1 MILTPQ
7 KALNKA
13 YRRQSINKDDLEL
26 FKSQLLILL
35 DRVNSESEE
44 HHKNDFVQFLNDS
57 FYKGKYYINTKDRI
71 DCVINAGAKKEDFVN
86 VIIEHKSPS
95 NKSEMIST
103 SDINRK
109 ALQESILYYMRE
121 RFDNDGKDSN
131 TNLKQILITNNTDVF
146 VFDAVIIENLFAKNK
161 KFKKDY
167 IEFVSLQKSGGD
179 TGFFYNSIC
188 KPFIATIKD
197 KIEYTY
203 VKLTDYREL
212 LESNDDSSKILNLY
226 KLFSPTHLLKLN
238 FANDSNTL
246 DKNFYNELLHIIGL
260 EEVKDGGKKVIQ
272 QCKKPNYGSILENTI
287 DQVKTEVRLSD
298 VANIK
303 SFGDTREE
311 QVYNISLELVITWIN
326 RILFLK
332 LLESQLISY
341 NSSNEYKFVDTKNIS
356 DYDSLYQLFFKVL
369 AIKTTDRRND
379 IAEKYNQ
386 VPYLNSSLFEITEL
400 ERQAIGINTLA
411 NSLKLPLANSTVLKD
426 NNGKRLSGEKETLSY
441 FLEFLDAY
449 NFSSEGTAQVQDD
462 NKTLINASV
471 LGLIYEKL
479 NGYKDGS
486 FFTPGYITMYM
497 CHETIRRAMVQKFND
512 SIDDVT
518 FDSFDD
524 LTAYTRRYFKAD
536 DIIRFN
542 KIVNSIR
549 ICDPAVGSGHFLVSA
564 LNELIAI
571 KHELGILADKD
582 FKPLPVDLEIENDE
596 LMITDRF
603 DELFSY
609 NPKSKDSQ
617 NIQETLFHE
626 KQTLIE
632 NCLFGV
638 DINPNSV
645 KICRLRL
652 WIELLKNTYYKESG
666 ELEVLPN
673 IDINI
678 KCGNSLIS
686 RFDIDTPISKALK
699 KSKLKVQDYK
709 DAVYGYKNA
718 KSKQQKEDLENL
730 IAEIKGNFQ
739 SEVASNDRRL
749 IKLIKLRGELQ
760 TLETQDTMFERTKA
774 DEKSYNKQRK
784 DYLDGITK
792 LETELE
798 EIKSNRIYDNAFEWR
813 FEFPEVLADNG
824 DFIGFDVVIGN
835 PPYIRQEEFKEIKP
849 YLENNY
855 QTYKGTADLFVY
867 FVELGLRNIKPSGDF
882 NYIIPNKWMRAGY
895 GDKLRKYV
903 KSHKVNEILDFGD
916 LPVFDNATT
925 YPSILSISKLEPTNI
940 FRAVNIDTLDY
951 PSGLSDYLESNKLEV
966 ISDELQDIGWTL
978 TDSKVQNLLSKLRNS
993 GVSLKE
999 YVNDKIY
1006 YGIKT
1011 GYNEAFVID
1020 EETKNRLI
1028 TEDPKSAEVIKPFL
1042 AGRDIKR
1049 YQNPISTKY
1058 LILFRNGATR
1068 KWFGVLNEK
1077 EAWTQLTIK
1086 YPNICEYLSQFETA
1100 CKNRFDKGE
1109 FWWELR
1115 ACAYYD
1121 EFEKP
1126 KIIYPNICKQP
1137 EFILDNYKQYTNQ
1150 KCFIISS
1157 SSRYLLG
1164 ILNSSVTFFLF
1175 RSLLPKLRGDF
1186 YEPSSIYFNK
1196 FPIPEISEV
1205 KQQPI
1210 IDLVEQILEKKKA
1223 DSQADTTELEQ
1234 EIDLLVYKLY
1244 DLTYDEVL
1252 IVDPETSISREV
1264 YGGK

>member
-13 YRRQSINKDDLEL
+13 YRRQSINKDSLEV

-35 DRVNSESEE
+35 DRVNSEGEE

-71 DCVINAGAKKEDFVN
+71 DCVINAGAKKDDFVN

-95 NKSEMIST
+95 NKSEMITT
-103 SDINRK
+103 SDINKK

-121 RFDNDGKDSN
+121 RFDKDGKDRN
-131 TNLKQILITNNTDVF
+131 TNLKQILITNNSDVF
-146 VFDAVIIENLFAKNK
+146 IFDAVIIENLFAKNK
-161 KFKKDY
+161 RFKKDF
-167 IEFVSLQKSGGD
+167 IEFEAGQKSGGD

-188 KPFIATIKD
+188 KPFIESIKEN
-197 KIEYTY
+197 IEFTY
-203 VKLTDYREL
+203 VNLTDYRKL
-212 LESNDDSSKILNLY
+212 LESNDDNSKIINLY

-272 QCKKPNYGSILENTI
+272 QCKIPNYGSILENTI

-303 SFGDTREE
+303 SFGETRDE

-341 NSSNEYKFVDTKNIS
+341 NNSNEYKFVDIKNIT
-356 DYDSLYQLFFKVL
+356 DYDSLYLLFFKVL
-369 AIKTTDRRND
+369 AIKTKDRRND
-379 IAEKYNQ
+379 IAEKYKQ

-400 ERQAIGINTLA
+400 ERQAIGINTLS
-411 NSLKLPLANSTVLKD
+411 NNLKLPLASSTVLKD
-426 NNGKRLSGEKETLSY
+426 NNGKRLSGEKEALSY
-441 FLEFLDAY
+441 LLEFLDAY
-449 NFSSEGTAQVQDD
+449 NFSSEGTAQVQED

-497 CHETIRRAMVQKFND
+497 CHETIRRAVVQKFND
-512 SIDDVT
+512 SIEDVT

-524 LTAYTRRYFKAD
+524 LTAYTRRYFKSN
-536 DIIRFN
+536 DITRFN

-571 KHELGILADKD
+571 KHELGILADKE
-582 FKPLPVDLEIENDE
+582 FKPLPIDLEIENDE

-609 NPKSKDSQ
+609 NSKSKDSQ

-652 WIELLKNTYYKESG
+652 WIELLKNTYYKEDG

-718 KSKQQKEDLENL
+718 KSKEQKENLENL
-730 IAEIKGNFQ
+730 IAEIKGNFE
-739 SEVASNDRRL
+739 SEVASNDKRL
-749 IKLIKLRGELQ
+749 TKLVKLRGELQ
-760 TLETQDTMFERTKA
+760 TLETQDTMFERSKA
-774 DEKSYNKQRK
+774 EEKTYKKQMK
-784 DYLDGITK
+784 TYKTDITK
-792 LETELE
+792 LEAELE

-835 PPYIRQEEFKEIKP
+835 PPYGR
-849 YLENNY
+849 YL
-855 QTYKGTADLFVY
+855 DLKKD
-867 FVELGLRNIKPSGDF
+867 EKALLKNRNIYGSTGDIAEFFIKFVSSNLLKKQF
-882 NYIIPNKWMRAGY
+882 NFSFIVPKG
-895 GDKLRKYV
+895 LSYV
-903 KSHKVNEILDFGD
+903 KSWGETRSFLLNDLNLHQVMDTSRSFVEVAYEMMVFMASNRPTSFINGGFLEEKKVIINKIPKELYSGGVLFFGIPNGSLNIVDKLLNDTKPVTEYYDCWYGKGGKTLKINLNEKGVRVLKG
-916 LPVFDNATT
+916 
-925 YPSILSISKLEPTNI
+925 K
-940 FRAVNIDTLDY
+940 
-951 PSGLSDYLESNKLEV
+951 EV
-966 ISDELQDIGWTL
+966 QRYFIR
-978 TDSKVQNLLSKLRNS
+978 DSKPIWHL
-993 GVSLKE
+993 
-999 YVNDKIY
+999 DW
-1006 YGIKT
+1006 
-1011 GYNEAFVID
+1011 NELN
-1020 EETKNRLI
+1020 ET
-1028 TEDPKSAEVIKPFL
+1028 
-1042 AGRDIKR
+1042 DIKR
-1049 YQNPISTKY
+1049 ANSEKVVVQDIVAHLMNPKPHIKLTGTIDYKKSFCFNTVMCFSTKSELSNEFLLGVINSKLMSFFFY
-1058 LILFRNGATR
+1058 YFIFNQAIRTMHFMPGYSDKIPLIYN
-1068 KWFGVLNEK
+1068 V
-1077 EAWTQLTIK
+1077 TIH
-1086 YPNICEYLSQFETA
+1086 
-1100 CKNRFDKGE
+1100 
-1109 FWWELR
+1109 
-1115 ACAYYD
+1115 
-1121 EFEKP
+1121 
-1126 KIIYPNICKQP
+1126 KIISMKVD
-1137 EFILDNYKQYTNQ
+1137 EILKA
-1150 KCFIISS
+1150 
-1157 SSRYLLG
+1157 
-1164 ILNSSVTFFLF
+1164 
-1175 RSLLPKLRGDF
+1175 
-1186 YEPSSIYFNK
+1186 
-1196 FPIPEISEV
+1196 
-1205 KQQPI
+1205 
-1210 IDLVEQILEKKKA
+1210 KKA
-1223 DSQADTTELEQ
+1223 NPEADTTELEG

-1244 DLTYDEVL
+1244 DLTDEEIN
-1252 IVDPETSISREV
+1252 IVEK
-1264 YGGK
+1264 G

>member
-13 YRRQSINKDDLEL
+13 YRRQSINKDSLVV
-26 FKSQLLILL
+26 FKSQLLLLL
-35 DRVNSESEE
+35 DSVNKESEE
-44 HHKNDFVQFLNDS
+44 NHKNDFIQFLNDT
-57 FYKGKYYINTKDRI
+57 FYKGKHYINTKDKI
-71 DCVINAGAKKEDFVN
+71 DCVINAGTKNDDDVN

-95 NKSEMIST
+95 NKSEMIT
-103 SDINRK
+103 ISDINKK

-121 RFDNDGKDSN
+121 RFDKDGKDNN
-131 TNLKQILITNNTDVF
+131 TNLKQILITNNSDLF
-146 VFDAVIIENLFAKNK
+146 IFDAVIIENLFAKNK
-161 KFKKDY
+161 RFKKDF
-167 IEFVSLQKSGGD
+167 IEFEAGQKSGGD

-188 KPFIATIKD
+188 KPFIESIKD
-197 KIEYTY
+197 TIEFTY
-203 VKLTDYREL
+203 VNLTDYRKL

-238 FANDSNTL
+238 FSNDSNTL

-298 VANIK
+298 VSNIK
-303 SFGDTREE
+303 SFGETRDE
-311 QVYNISLELVITWIN
+311 QIYNISLELVITWIN

-341 NSSNEYKFVDTKNIS
+341 NNSNEYKFVDIKNIT
-356 DYDSLYQLFFKVL
+356 DNDSLYLLFFKVL
-369 AIKTTDRRND
+369 AVKTNDRRND
-379 IAEKYNQ
+379 IAEKYKQ

-400 ERQAIGINTLA
+400 ERQAIGINTLS
-411 NSLKLPLANSTVLKD
+411 NNLKLPLASSTVLKD
-426 NNGKRLSGEKETLSY
+426 NNGKRLSGEKEALSY
-441 FLEFLDAY
+441 LLEFLDAY
-449 NFSSEGTAQVQDD
+449 NFSSEGTAQVQED
-462 NKTLINASV
+462 NKTLINAAV

-497 CHETIRRAMVQKFND
+497 CHETIRRAVVQKFND

-536 DIIRFN
+536 DITRFN

-571 KHELGILADKD
+571 KHELGILADKEL
-582 FKPLPVDLEIENDE
+582 KPLPIDLEIENDE

-609 NPKSKDSQ
+609 NPNSKDSQ

-652 WIELLKNTYYKESG
+652 WIELLKNTYYKENG

-678 KCGNSLIS
+678 KCGNSLIA

-718 KSKQQKEDLENL
+718 KSKEQKENLENL

-739 SEVASNDRRL
+739 SEVASNDKRL
-749 IKLIKLRGELQ
+749 LNLIKLRSELEK
-760 TLETQDTMFERTKA
+760 LETQDTMFEMSKAEEKTYEKQMKTYKA
-774 DEKSYNKQRK
+774 D
-784 DYLDGITK
+784 ITK
-792 LETELE
+792 LEAELE

-813 FEFPEVLADNG
+813 FEFPEILADNG

-835 PPYIRQEEFKEIKP
+835 PPYGVKLSSDVRNIIEK
-849 YLENNY
+849 
-855 QTYKGTADLFVY
+855 TYKKVPDYEIYYWFLNLSHRLISNKSY
-867 FVELGLRNIKPSGDF
+867 SSM
-882 NYIIPNKWMRAGY
+882 IIPNTILFNVGAQDYR
-895 GDKLRKYV
+895 LRMLDDWKFLELLDLTDLNIFSDATVRNIVYLAS
-903 KSHKVNEILDFGD
+903 KNNEKISSLYYRQTNSITTFDELVSKDLQELDYS
-916 LPVFDNATT
+916 LIKINNANWGLLFK
-925 YPSILSISKLEPTNI
+925 LSINVLNLISKIKSTTIELSNTFP
-940 FRAVNIDTLDY
+940 DT
-951 PSGLSDYLESNKLEV
+951 SQGLIAY
-966 ISDELQDIGWTL
+966 
-978 TDSKVQNLLSKLRNS
+978 
-993 GVSLKE
+993 
-999 YVNDKIY
+999 DKYRGQSQEI
-1006 YGIKT
+1006 I
-1011 GYNEAFVID
+1011 
-1020 EETKNRLI
+1020 KNRVYHTFQKTKETHKKWLYGG
-1028 TEDPKSAEVIKPFL
+1028 DV
-1042 AGRDIKR
+1042 
-1049 YQNPISTKY
+1049 TKY
-1058 LILFRNGATR
+1058 NVC
-1068 KWFGVLNEK
+1068 WNEK
-1077 EAWTQLTIK
+1077 EFI
-1086 YPNICEYLSQFETA
+1086 EYGDGIANPRDPKF
-1100 CKNRFDKGE
+1100 FKGE
-1109 FWWELR
+1109 RILIREITNPSIFAALTKDE
-1115 ACAYYD
+1115 YYND
-1121 EFEKP
+1121 PAILIIMANKESDFDIRTLLAIFNSRFASFYHFNSSPKAKKGAFP
-1126 KIIYPNICKQP
+1126 KILVYDIN
-1137 EFILDNYKQYTNQ
+1137 N
-1150 KCFIISS
+1150 
-1157 SSRYLLG
+1157 
-1164 ILNSSVTFFLF
+1164 
-1175 RSLLPKLRGDF
+1175 
-1186 YEPSSIYFNK
+1186 
-1196 FPIPEISEV
+1196 FPIPKIDEV
-1205 KQQPI
+1205 DQKPI
-1210 IDLVEQILEKKKA
+1210 ITLVDQILEIKRA
-1223 DSQADTTELEQ
+1223 NPEANTTEIEW

-1252 IVDPETSISREV
+1252 IVDPETSITREV
-1264 YGGK
+1264 YGG

>member
-1 MILTPQ
+1 MILSPQ

-13 YRRQSINKDDLEL
+13 YRRQSVNKDSLVV
-26 FKSQLLILL
+26 FKSQLLLLL
-35 DRVNSESEE
+35 DSVNKESEE
-44 HHKNDFVQFLNDS
+44 NHKNDFIQFLNDT
-57 FYKGKYYINTKDRI
+57 FYKGKYYINTKDKI
-71 DCVINAGAKKEDFVN
+71 DCVINAGAKNDDDVN

-95 NKSEMIST
+95 NKSEMITT
-103 SDINRK
+103 SDINKK

-121 RFDNDGKDSN
+121 RFHKDGKDNN
-131 TNLKQILITNNTDVF
+131 TNLKQILITNNIDVF
-146 VFDAVIIENLFAKNK
+146 IFDAVIIENLFAKNK
-161 KFKKDY
+161 KFKKDF
-167 IEFVSLQKSGGD
+167 IEFEAGQKSGGD

-188 KPFIATIKD
+188 KPFIESIKE
-197 KIEYTY
+197 KIEFTY
-203 VKLTDYREL
+203 INLSDYKEL

-298 VANIK
+298 VANLK

-341 NSSNEYKFVDTKNIS
+341 NNSNEYKFVDIKNIT
-356 DYDSLYQLFFKVL
+356 DYDSLYLLFFKVL
-369 AIKTTDRRND
+369 AIKTKDRRND
-379 IAEKYNQ
+379 IAEKYKQ

-400 ERQAIGINTLA
+400 ERQAIGINTLS
-411 NSLKLPLANSTVLKD
+411 NNLKLPLSSSTVLKD
-426 NNGKRLSGEKETLSY
+426 INGKRLSGEKEALSY
-441 FLEFLDAY
+441 LLEFLDAY
-449 NFSSEGTAQVQDD
+449 NFSSEGTAQVQED
-462 NKTLINASV
+462 NKTLINAAV

-497 CHETIRRAMVQKFND
+497 CHETIRRAVVQKFND

-524 LTAYTRRYFKAD
+524 LTAYTRRYFKSN
-536 DIIRFN
+536 DITRFN

-571 KHELGILADKD
+571 KHELGILADKE
-582 FKPLPVDLEIENDE
+582 FKPLPIDLEIENDE

-652 WIELLKNTYYKESG
+652 WIELLKNTYYKENG

-718 KSKQQKEDLENL
+718 KSKEQKENLENL

-739 SEVASNDRRL
+739 SEVASNDKRL
-749 IKLIKLRGELQ
+749 TKLVKLRGELQ
-760 TLETQDTMFERTKA
+760 TLETQDTMFERSKA
-774 DEKSYNKQRK
+774 EEKSYDKQMK
-784 DYLDGITK
+784 TYKADITK

-824 DFIGFDVVIGN
+824 DFVGFDVVVGN
-835 PPYIRQEEFKEIKP
+835 PPYLRPRNLDKFNIEIYKQ
-849 YLENNY
+849 YDVYEN
-855 QTYKGTADLFVY
+855 QFDLFHLFIERSYVISKNSRISLIVPNS
-867 FVELGLRNIKPSGDF
+867 FLGNT
-882 NYIIPNKWMRAGY
+882 NTE
-895 GDKLRKYV
+895 KLRK
-903 KSHKVNEILDFGD
+903 
-916 LPVFDNATT
+916 
-925 YPSILSISKLEPTNI
+925 
-940 FRAVNIDTLDY
+940 
-951 PSGLSDYLESNKLEV
+951 
-966 ISDELQDIGWTL
+966 
-978 TDSKVQNLLSKLRNS
+978 
-993 GVSLKE
+993 
-999 YVNDKIY
+999 
-1006 YGIKT
+1006 
-1011 GYNEAFVID
+1011 
-1020 EETKNRLI
+1020 
-1028 TEDPKSAEVIKPFL
+1028 
-1042 AGRDIKR
+1042 
-1049 YQNPISTKY
+1049 
-1058 LILFRNGATR
+1058 
-1068 KWFGVLNEK
+1068 
-1077 EAWTQLTIK
+1077 
-1086 YPNICEYLSQFETA
+1086 
-1100 CKNRFDKGE
+1100 
-1109 FWWELR
+1109 
-1115 ACAYYD
+1115 
-1121 EFEKP
+1121 
-1126 KIIYPNICKQP
+1126 
-1137 EFILDNYKQYTNQ
+1137 FILDKLAIEKIIDSRQKVFDEADVDVLILMTGREQDNYYELVNDTFVYRNEFDSNSFHSNLNTNFTVTLSKKSQLIFNRVKSSSLLVRDCFDVCSGIKEYQVGKGKPKQTMADKEGRVFNSNIKHSELYRRELRGKNINRYSISWNNEYIKYGEWIAEPRQSSYFEGERLLVRQIPGLNNLIVSYTNEDY
-1150 KCFIISS
+1150 IIDQTLYVAKLNSDKF
-1157 SSRYLLG
+1157 YLLFTLG
-1164 ILNSSVTFFLF
+1164 FFNSRIIYWYFSNLYNEFDNLF
-1175 RSLLPKLRGDF
+1175 PKIKTNEFKDL
-1186 YEPSSIYFNK
+1186 
-1196 FPIPEISEV
+1196 PIPNIGLRA
-1205 KQQPI
+1205 QQPI
-1210 IDLVEQILEKKKA
+1210 IDLVEQILKTKKA
-1223 DSQADTTELEQ
+1223 KPQADTTELEQ

-1252 IVDPETSISREV
+1252 IVDPETSISREK
-1264 YGGK
+1264 YCGD